1 MVSKVLRGII
11 LNLDKKK
18 TIKLK
23 HNSDF
28 VFVYKNKKFKK
39 LSCSYT
45 IILGL
50 NLT

>member
-11 LNLDKKK
+11 LNLDKK

-39 LSCSYT
+39 TKL
-45 IILGL
+45 
-50 NLT
+50 